1 MHDESNQVIHVTGWY
16 EDNWFENHLEE
27 ENLNCTKEQMKV
39 AAEGHMTTEALMWN
53 KDNEKT
59 ISGMVSTRSQMQVL
73 ICNIAYSRMKRKKHT
88 TRHSILG
95 IAHYYTTQY
104 RIPYVT

>member
-1 MHDESNQVIHVTGWY
+1 MHDASNEVIHVTGWY

-59 ISGMVSTRSQMQVL
+59 ISGMVS
-73 ICNIAYSRMKRKKHT
+73 
-88 TRHSILG
+88 
-95 IAHYYTTQY
+95 
-104 RIPYVT
+104 